1 MKKVLIVCMALTVF
15 CSAVLFL
22 PTAKDRQIYTKTLRL
37 HVLANSDSESD
48 QAIKLKVRDRVLL
61 LLEEEMQDCTD
72 REQAKELILENE
84 EQILADCQ
92 EVLTENGSAD
102 SVSLRLCEEYYPTKV
117 YGDMALP
124 SGEYLSLQICIG
136 KAQGKN
142 WWCVL
147 YPPVCLSA
155 NSYRDQL
162 SKAGFDG
169 EQINLVSEDRGVRY
183 AVKFKILET
192 VGRFFAKLF

>member
-1 MKKVLIVCMALTVF
+1 
-15 CSAVLFL
+15 
-22 PTAKDRQIYTKTLRL
+22 
-37 HVLANSDSESD
+37 
-48 QAIKLKVRDRVLL
+48 VLL
-61 LLEEEMQDCTD
+61 LLEEQMRDCAD

-84 EQILADCQ
+84 EQILADCRD
-92 EVLTENGSAD
+92 VLSENGSGD
-102 SVSLRLCEEYYPTKV
+102 SVSLRLCEEYYPTRV

-169 EQINLVSEDRGVRY
+169 DQINLVSEDRGVRY
-183 AVKFKILET
+183 AVKFKILEA
-192 VGRFFAKLF
+192 VGSFFAKLF